1 MPSLYPMPDH
11 NTDHSNMDNLNTLI
25 SDPRYHDILAI
36 LKGARNGLVYGAKI
50 RFPHALVMTLIFQG
64 DRSWKDR
71 IKFVMNAT
79 RQHAFN
85 LCKFVTI
92 YKTALLLQRKMNGGK
107 EKDADTFLAGFAQ
120 VISSL
125 YFRSGKLILPGLS
138 QIVLYCVS
146 RVVSSF
152 LPRASP
158 SGVSGRPGI
167 IVTQNTPSPSGTRQ
181 PQLTN
186 KHLAPNGM
194 PRPPGFPYPASV
206 PIDKR
211 IFEIYAALTW
221 GAVMWLF
228 RWRRERL
235 QGGLI
240 NSMQSHGLKRPRSRF
255 PALDLYLDSEVWTNL
270 KNLLWHN
277 VA

>member
-1 MPSLYPMPDH
+1 
-11 NTDHSNMDNLNTLI
+11 MDSLNTLI
-25 SDPRYHDILAI
+25 SDPRYHDVLAI

-64 DRSWKDR
+64 DRPWKDR
-71 IKFVMNAT
+71 IKFVLKAT
-79 RQHAFN
+79 RQHALN

-107 EKDADTFLAGFAQ
+107 EKSADTFLAG
-120 VISSL
+120 VIGGWL
-125 YFRSGKLILPGLS
+125 VFGERNAINE

-152 LPRASP
+152 LPRASSP
-158 SGVSGRPGI
+158 AVSSHPGI
-167 IVTQNTPSPSGTRQ
+167 IVTQNTPSPSSTRQ
-181 PQLTN
+181 PQLVN
-186 KHLAPNGM
+186 EHLAPNGM
-194 PRPPGFPYPASV
+194 PRPPGFPYPTSV

-211 IFEIYAALTW
+211 IFEIYAAVTW

-240 NSMQSHGLKRPRSRF
+240 NSMQY
-255 PALDLYLDSEVWTNL
+255 LYLDSEVWTNL

>member
-1 MPSLYPMPDH
+1 MDSL
-11 NTDHSNMDNLNTLI
+11 NALI

-50 RFPHALVMTLIFQG
+50 RFPHALVMTLIFHG
-64 DRSWKDR
+64 NRPWRDR
-71 IKFVMNAT
+71 IRFVVNAT
-79 RQHAFN
+79 RQHALN

-92 YKTALLLQRKMNGGK
+92 YKTALLLQRKMNSGK
-107 EKDADTFLAGFAQ
+107 ERSADTFLAG
-120 VISSL
+120 VIGGWL
-125 YFRSGKLILPGLS
+125 VFGERNAINE

-158 SGVSGRPGI
+158 PPAAFRKPGI
-167 IVTQNTPSPSGTRQ
+167 IITENTPSPSSIRQ
-181 PQLTN
+181 SPFVNEALS
-186 KHLAPNGM
+186 PNGM

-211 IFEIYAALTW
+211 VFEIYAAITW

-235 QGGLI
+235 QGGLV
-240 NSMQSHGLKRPRSRF
+240 NSMQY
-255 PALDLYLDSEVWTNL
+255 LYLDSEVWTNL